1 MYKKMSEIELKERTK
16 ELCREFFRQF
26 EQDSMLFA
34 DMSKF
39 KPYEYSEEKADAFFE
54 SRNTSDRKNFVI
66 MLGNEVI
73 GEIYFKHIDWQKGIC
88 ELGVGTKNDNFK
100 NRGYGTEAEKLALKY
115 AFEQM
120 NMNTVLADTIHKN
133 KRSAHVLEKAGFSFV
148 SEDDMFRHYRI
159 DREDWCKLRIKQGES
174 V

>member
-16 ELCREFFRQF
+16 ELCHEFFRQF

-66 MLGNEVI
+66 MLENEVI

-88 ELGVGTKNDNFK
+88 ELGVGMKNDNFK
-100 NRGYGTEAEKLALKY
+100 NRGYGTEAEKFALKY
-115 AFEQM
+115 AFGQM

>member
-1 MYKKMSEIELKERTK
+1 M
-16 ELCREFFRQF
+16 
-26 EQDSMLFA
+26 
-34 DMSKF
+34 
-39 KPYEYSEEKADAFFE
+39 
-54 SRNTSDRKNFVI
+54 
-66 MLGNEVI
+66 
-73 GEIYFKHIDWQKGIC
+73 
-88 ELGVGTKNDNFK
+88 KNDNFK

-133 KRSAHVLEKAGFSFV
+133 KRNAHVLEKAGFSFV

>member
-1 MYKKMSEIELKERTK
+1 MLYKKMSEIELKERTK

-66 MLGNEVI
+66 MLENEVI

-88 ELGVGTKNDNFK
+88 ELGVGMKNDNFK
-100 NRGYGTEAEKLALKY
+100 NRGYGTEAEKFALKY
-115 AFEQM
+115 AFGQM
-120 NMNTVLADTIHKN
+120 NMNTCLQIQYIKTKEARMYLK
-133 KRSAHVLEKAGFSFV
+133 
-148 SEDDMFRHYRI
+148 
-159 DREDWCKLRIKQGES
+159 KQGSALFRKTICSDITE
-174 V
+174 

>member
-16 ELCREFFRQF
+16 ELCHEFFRQF

-39 KPYEYSEEKADAFFE
+39 KPYEYSEEKAYAFFE

-73 GEIYFKHIDWQKGIC
+73 GEIYFKHIDW
-88 ELGVGTKNDNFK
+88 
-100 NRGYGTEAEKLALKY
+100 
-115 AFEQM
+115 
-120 NMNTVLADTIHKN
+120 
-133 KRSAHVLEKAGFSFV
+133 
-148 SEDDMFRHYRI
+148 
-159 DREDWCKLRIKQGES
+159 
-174 V
+174 